1 MSTLI
6 CNWFLGSHETELY
19 SWWLIDRDSLFTHIL
34 MEQKRQLCCPFTKI
48 NRPALFFVAYRI
60 SNCTKNESSNSST
73 KMLAITSFY
82 YNPLLWTLDI
92 LYSHPPTP
100 LFVCPSHHAT
110 CRTTTA
116 SCWKRPRSETSIMI
130 TSRHDRFTKSQWF
143 RARICVTFLDICTRW
158 AWLSHDERLVRRLT
172 AAELGTC
179 TKSHPLEEVMYMVIS
194 ISI

>member
-92 LYSHPPTP
+92 LYSHPPDTFICLP
-100 LFVCPSHHAT
+100 KSPCNLPHHN
-110 CRTTTA
+110 CQLLKTTA
-116 SCWKRPRSETSIMI
+116 VRNIHHDHITTRQNEEPMISCQDLR
-130 TSRHDRFTKSQWF
+130 
-143 RARICVTFLDICTRW
+143 DIFGHLYPMGLAFTRW
-158 AWLSHDERLVRRLT
+158 AARKPTNGCWTWNLQF
-172 AAELGTC
+172 
-179 TKSHPLEEVMYMVIS
+179 
-194 ISI
+194 

>member
-73 KMLAITSFY
+73 KMLAIF
-82 YNPLLWTLDI
+82 LLQPPSMNTGHLI
-92 LYSHPPTP
+92 LSSPRHLYLFAQVTMQPAALLPVVENDRGKKHPSW
-100 LFVCPSHHAT
+100 SHHD
-110 CRTTTA
+110 TTGSRRA
-116 SCWKRPRSETSIMI
+116 NDFVPGSAWHFWTSVP
-130 TSRHDRFTKSQWF
+130 DG
-143 RARICVTFLDICTRW
+143 
-158 AWLSHDERLVRRLT
+158 
-172 AAELGTC
+172 LGFHTM
-179 TKSHPLEEVMYMVIS
+179 SGS
-194 ISI
+194 